1 VLAEHTPATL
11 YKILNNDGT
20 ACHGGQG
27 RWHLPAGDRPG
38 QWMRRITN
46 PVLCERGYHLC
57 RGEYLLEWL
66 GPALFIAEADGA
78 IVDADTK
85 IVVERARLVT
95 RVETYT
101 ERTLRLFACDCA
113 DRALSRVDLQ
123 DPRSRDAIATARAY
137 AKGEASGAQLAAA
150 GDAAWAAAGT
160 AAWAA
165 TWAATGTTAWAATG
179 TAAWAATWAATGT
192 TAWAATGTAAWTT
205 TWAATGTT
213 AWAATGTAAW
223 AAAGTAAKT
232 AAKTAA
238 GDAAWAAAKTA
249 TGDAAWVAA
258 WAAAEAA
265 ARAAA
270 GDAERAWQTD
280 RLLAYLGGEVA

>member
-179 TAAWAATWAATGT
+179 TAAWAA
-192 TAWAATGTAAWTT
+192 
-205 TWAATGTT
+205 
-213 AWAATGTAAW
+213 
-223 AAAGTAAKT
+223 AGTAAKT